1 MITSEQITERQKSK
15 IRLLAF
21 MVGCFILLVSFFN
34 MAVWFY
40 KFDHLSSLIET
51 KRSYLHHFPYFLRN
65 PSIINAIALTA
76 FVFAVFFFRLSA
88 KQDELRF
95 LSILGIM
102 GNFIFIGASIY
113 LML

>member
-1 MITSEQITERQKSK
+1 
-15 IRLLAF
+15 

-40 KFDHLSSLIET
+40 KFDHLGSLIET

-76 FVFAVFFFRLSA
+76 FVFAVFFFRLS
-88 KQDELRF
+88 
-95 LSILGIM
+95 GIM